1 MRRGVTAAISGS
13 WVTRTMVRPSWLS
26 LRKSCRMASPVCESR
41 LPVGSS
47 AKTMRGLLTSAR
59 AMAARCCWPPESW
72 LGRCLARFARS
83 TRFSAS
89 RARWRRS
96 LAGDAAVDHRQLDIL
111 HHVQLGQ
118 QVEELEHEP
127 DLPVADGGKLPRRG
141 VLDHHAVELDRA
153 FGGRIQAA
161 QDVHQRG
168 LAAAGR
174 ADDRDEL
181 ALLDVQGH
189 VVQRADFLLAEA
201 VDLADVAEFDQ
212 GHGEA

>member
-1 MRRGVTAAISGS
+1 
-13 WVTRTMVRPSWLS
+13 
-26 LRKSCRMASPVCESR
+26 MASPVCESR

-47 AKTMRGLLTSAR
+47 AKTMRGLLTRAR

-83 TRFSAS
+83 TRLQRLQGA
-89 RARWRRS
+89 
-96 LAGDAAVDHRQLDIL
+96 LAALLRGDAAVDHRQLHVL

-118 QVEELEHEP
+118 QIEELEHEP
-127 DLPVADGGKLPRRG
+127 DLPVANGGQLPRRG
-141 VLDHHAVELDRA
+141 VLDHHPVELDRPFA
-153 FGGRIQAA
+153 RRIQAA
-161 QDVHQRG
+161 EDVHQGG

-181 ALLDVQGH
+181 SFLDVQGH

-212 GHGEA
+212 GHGGRDA